1 MPVNEC
7 RENTRV
13 IPNIGTL
20 LMSLEPLWRAR
31 RIRADSLLIAS
42 NKRSCCQEI
51 VDDTDFRCSSREDS
65 HERIWMAIYEGREGA
80 RA

>member
-7 RENTRV
+7 HENTRV
-13 IPNIGTL
+13 IPNIETL
-20 LMSLEPLWRAR
+20 LMSLEPLWRA

-42 NKRSCCQEI
+42 NKRCCCQEI

-65 HERIWMAIYEGREGA
+65 HERI
-80 RA
+80 